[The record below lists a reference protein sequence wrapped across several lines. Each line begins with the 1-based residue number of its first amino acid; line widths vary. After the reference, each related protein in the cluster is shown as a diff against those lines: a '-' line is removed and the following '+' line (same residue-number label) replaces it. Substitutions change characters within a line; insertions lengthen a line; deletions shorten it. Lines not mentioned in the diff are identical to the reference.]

1 MAKKSIKKNYL
12 YNVSYQVLLLIVP
25 FITMPYLSRVLGA
38 GGIGTY
44 SYMESIVSYFTLF
57 ATLGIATYGKREISY
72 VQDDRK
78 KRSKIFW
85 NTKALEGITSLLCFL
100 VYIVFA
106 ISQENAALYLVLS
119 FNILAITTDIA
130 WFFQGMEEF
139 GKIVLRNFLFKIL
152 NIIYIFIFIRQRE
165 DLVLYLL
172 GNAVF
177 LFLSSV
183 SLWFSISK
191 YVDKPCI
198 KELRPFSNIKVVLTL
213 FIPTVA
219 IQIYT
224 VLDKTMIGIITHNS
238 FENGYY
244 EQAIRISKMLL
255 TLVTAL
261 GTVMIPRIGFHFE
274 HGENE
279 KIRNYMYRAYRFVW
293 FLGIPLC
300 LGLVGISSNFVG
312 WFYGKGFEKVIPL
325 LKILSFLILAIGISN
340 VTGTQFLI
348 PTKRQNIFT
357 GTVIIGAATNFVM
370 NLVLIPRYQAIGAA
384 IASVVA
390 EVIIAVVQLI
400 IVRKEFSMREVIRS
414 SRNYLFAGMWMLL
427 LLVCM
432 EKRLES
438 SILNTLMMVLAGS
451 SVYFLILIIT
461 GDSFFKDNVN
471 RIWSKIKKIGDYICK

>member
-1 MAKKSIKKNYL
+1 MTQKSIKKNYL
-12 YNVSYQVLLLIVP
+12 YNVSYQVLLLVVP
-25 FITMPYLSRVLGA
+25 FITIPYLSRILGA
-38 GGIGTY
+38 AGIGTY
-44 SYMESIVSYFTLF
+44 SYTESIVSYFTLF

-85 NTKALEGITSLLCFL
+85 ETKVLEGITSLLCFF
-100 VYIVFA
+100 VYIIFA
-106 ISQENAALYLVLS
+106 MNQENSALYLVLS
-119 FNILAITTDIA
+119 FNILAVTMDVA

-172 GNAVF
+172 GSALF
-177 LFLSSV
+177 LFLGSV
-183 SLWFSISK
+183 SLWFAIPK

-198 KELRPFSNIKVVLTL
+198 RELRPFSHIKVVLTL
-213 FIPTVA
+213 FIPTIA

-244 EQAIRISKMLL
+244 EQAIQISKMLL

-274 HGENE
+274 HGEDE
-279 KIRNYMYRAYRFVW
+279 KVRNYMYRAYRFVW
-293 FLGIPLC
+293 FLGVPLC
-300 LGLVGISSNFVG
+300 LGLVGISGNFVG
-312 WFYGKGFEKVIPL
+312 WFYGEGFEKVIPL
-325 LKILSFLILAIGISN
+325 LQILSLLILAIGINN
-340 VTGTQFLI
+340 VTGMQYLI

-357 GTVIIGAATNFVM
+357 GTVILGALTNFVM
-370 NLVLIPRYQAIGAA
+370 NLLLIPRYQAIGAA

-390 EVIIAVVQLI
+390 ETIIAIVQLI
-400 IVRKEFSMREVIRS
+400 IVRKEFSIWGVIGS
-414 SRNYLFAGMWMLL
+414 SKNYLFAGTGMLL
-427 LLVCM
+427 LLLWM
-432 EKRLES
+432 GNRLES
-438 SILNTLMMVLAGS
+438 TILNTMIMGLAGS
-451 SVYFLILIIT
+451 SVYFLILMIT
-461 GDSFFKDNVN
+461 GDSFFKENVK
-471 RIWSKIKKIGDYICK
+471 RVLCKIR